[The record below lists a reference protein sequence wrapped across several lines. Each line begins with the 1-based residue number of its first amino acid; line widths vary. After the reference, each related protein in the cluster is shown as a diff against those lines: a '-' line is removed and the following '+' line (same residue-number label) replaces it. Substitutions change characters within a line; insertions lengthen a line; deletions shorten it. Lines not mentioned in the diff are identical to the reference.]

1 MNRLVDCSRFATLL
15 LAALTVAPVAG
26 QELHTHVPVAVDAT
40 LDWQALID
48 ATLAA
53 HPRGAEL
60 RARAEEAAAWQ
71 RRGSQWFSAAPS
83 LYFSYLSDAP
93 LDDMGQR
100 EYESGVELPLWRGG
114 QRSAVQAVA
123 LSTSAASSAAQAALE
138 LEVAG
143 LLRGALWDIEVTGHA
158 LAAAR
163 DAVTVIEELVRI
175 VELRSARGDLPQGD
189 VLLART
195 TLLERQQ
202 IEVEAEAQLLDAER
216 SYRSLTGLDRRPA
229 EFAEERSET
238 EDLPPHH
245 PLLALAD
252 AEIERARASHALTAR
267 EVRGPLTVTAGPHR
281 EYDPFGTVP
290 RDSLT
295 LAVKVPVGGKA
306 YGATQTAQA
315 SRLVAAAEAERGALL
330 RRLDLDLHEAEH
342 TLSVLEESMALA
354 AERSTVA
361 EQQLRMAQSA
371 FAQGEVELRD
381 LLRVQETTLGARRD
395 VQRLAIEAQRTVAA
409 LNQALGE
416 TP

>member
-1 MNRLVDCSRFATLL
+1 MNRLVPSSRFVMLL
-15 LAALTVAPVAG
+15 LVALAAAPVVG
-26 QELHTHVPVAVDAT
+26 QHVHVPIAVDAT
-40 LDWQALID
+40 LDWRSLID

-71 RRGSQWFSAAPS
+71 RRGSQWLSAAPS

-93 LDDMGQR
+93 LDDTGQR
-100 EYESGVELPLWRGG
+100 EYEGGVELPLWRGG

-123 LSTSAASSAAQAALE
+123 LSASAASSAAQAALE

-143 LLRGALWDIEVTGHA
+143 LLRGALWDIEAAGNA

-163 DAVTVIEELVRI
+163 DAVTVAEELVRI

-202 IEVEAEAQLLDAER
+202 AEVEAEAQLLDAER
-216 SYRSLTGLDRRPA
+216 GYRSLTGLERRPA
-229 EFAEERSET
+229 EFAEARSET
-238 EDLPPHH
+238 EDLLPRH

-252 AEIERARASHALTAR
+252 AELERARASHELTAR

-281 EYDPFGTVP
+281 EYDPFGTLP

-306 YGATQTAQA
+306 HGAPQTAQA

-371 FAQGEVELRD
+371 FAQGEVELRE

-395 VQRLAIEAQRTVAA
+395 AQRLAIEEKRTVAA